1 MLVAHKGQ
9 TVLRPTPSAHRPREK
24 ALNASVKLC
33 LIVARARNGVIGKDN
48 DLPWRLCDDLKHFKA
63 TTKGCPVIMGRKTWE
78 SLPRRPLPGR
88 DNIVLSRD
96 GQYSAPGARVYT
108 SIDAAIEAG
117 KGLAAVAGKHEIF
130 VTGGSAI
137 YENALPFADRLYIT
151 EVDVEM
157 DGDAT
162 FPDFDE
168 AAFEEV
174 RREAIAANEKN
185 EYDFTIRQLDR
196 RA

>member
-1 MLVAHKGQ
+1 
-9 TVLRPTPSAHRPREK
+9 
-24 ALNASVKLC
+24 LNAPVKLC

-48 DLPWRLCDDLKHFKA
+48 DLPWRLSDDLKHFKA

-117 KGLAAVAGKHEIF
+117 KGLAVVAGKREVF

-137 YENALPFADRLYIT
+137 YEKALPFADRLYIT
-151 EVDVEM
+151 EVDTEIE
-157 DGDAT
+157 GDAS

-168 AAFEEV
+168 AAFDET
-174 RREAIAANEKN
+174 RREPHSADAKN
-185 EYDFTIRQLDR
+185 EFDFVIRQLDR

>member
-1 MLVAHKGQ
+1 M
-9 TVLRPTPSAHRPREK
+9 
-24 ALNASVKLC
+24 NASVKLC

-48 DLPWRLCDDLKHFKA
+48 DLPWHLSDDLKHFKA

-96 GQYSAPGARVYT
+96 GQYAAPGARVYT
-108 SIDAAIEAG
+108 SIAAALEAA
-117 KGLAAVAGKHEIF
+117 KGLAAVAGKAEVF

-157 DGDAT
+157 EGDAS
-162 FPDFDE
+162 FPDFNEGDFDE
-168 AAFEEV
+168 T
-174 RREAIAANEKN
+174 RREAIAADAKN
-185 EYDFTIRQLDR
+185 EFDFVIRQLDR

>member
-1 MLVAHKGQ
+1 M
-9 TVLRPTPSAHRPREK
+9 
-24 ALNASVKLC
+24 NASIKLC

-48 DLPWRLCDDLKHFKA
+48 DLPWRLSDDLKHFKA

-96 GQYSAPGARVYT
+96 GQYAAPGARVFT
-108 SIDAAIEAG
+108 SIDASIEAG
-117 KGLAAVAGKHEIF
+117 RGLAAVASKNEIF

-137 YENALPFADRLYIT
+137 YAAALPYADRLYIT
-151 EVDVEM
+151 EVDTEI

-168 AAFEEV
+168 ALFSETE
-174 RREAIAANEKN
+174 RRQVSADPKN
-185 EYDFTIRQLDR
+185 QFDFTMRTLDR
-196 RA
+196 RT

>member
-1 MLVAHKGQ
+1 M
-9 TVLRPTPSAHRPREK
+9 SAP
-24 ALNASVKLC
+24 VKLC
-33 LIVARARNGVIGKDN
+33 LIAARARNGVIGKDN
-48 DLPWRLCDDLKHFKA
+48 DLPWRLSDDLKHFKA
-63 TTKGCPVIMGRKTWE
+63 TTKGCPVVMGRKTWE

-96 GQYSAPGARVYT
+96 GQYAAPGARVYT
-108 SIDAAIEAG
+108 SIEAAIEAA
-117 KGLAAVAGKHEIF
+117 KGLAAVAGKAEVF

-157 DGDAT
+157 DGDAS

-168 AAFEEV
+168 AEFDET
-174 RREAIAANEKN
+174 RREAIAADAKN
-185 EYDFTIRQLDR
+185 EFDFVIRRLDR